1 MEALELLEIIQQ
13 GENSQVQFK
22 ERLND
27 AHGISQEL
35 VALSNSTG
43 GLVIIGVNDQ
53 YGLPNG
59 LTYQELQNANNLLV
73 NASSNNVHP
82 SIIIRTETVRVG
94 EHNLIVVHV
103 NEGLNKPYKDRNGVI
118 WLKNGSDKRRVTANE
133 EIARLLQSSKT
144 LFADEMVIQGSSLA
158 DLNVDLFKKF
168 IQAKYRK
175 KFDELDVDLHT
186 SLQNLNLTK
195 DGSLTLAGMLLFGQ
209 NPQKYRPQ
217 FSVQCLSV
225 AGVNLTGSSFIDNEP
240 AFEGDL
246 KTIYD
251 RTIAFIERSVR
262 KIQAGK
268 SFNSLPVWEIP
279 LEVFEELVVNA
290 LVHRD
295 YFVHTT
301 IKVYIFSDRIEI
313 VSPGK
318 LPNSLTIENIKNGI
332 SIPRNP
338 ILQSIAQYLLPYKG
352 LGTGVSRALAL
363 YPEID
368 LINKF
373 NPEQFIAVVR
383 RPVI

>member
-1 MEALELLEIIQQ
+1 MKELELLEIIQQ

-27 AHGISQEL
+27 AHSISQEL
-35 VALSNSTG
+35 VALSNSKG
-43 GLVIIGVNDQ
+43 GMIIIGVNDQ
-53 YGLPNG
+53 SGLPNG
-59 LTYQELQNANNLLV
+59 LSYQELQTANNLLV

-94 EHNLIVVHV
+94 EHNLILVYVG
-103 NEGLNKPYKDRNGVI
+103 EGLNKPYKDRNGVI

-133 EIARLLQSSKT
+133 EIARLLQSSKS
-144 LFADEMVIQGSSLA
+144 LFADEMIIQGSSQA
-158 DLNVDLFKKF
+158 DINVELFKKF
-168 IQAKYRK
+168 IQVKYRK
-175 KFDELDVDLHT
+175 KFDELNIDLET
-186 SLQNLNLTK
+186 SLRNLNLIK
-195 DGSLTLAGMLLFGQ
+195 DGTLTLAGLLLFGQ

-217 FSVQCLSV
+217 FSVQCV
-225 AGVNLTGSSFIDNEP
+225 RFAGNNLTGSSFYDNEP

-246 KTIYD
+246 ETIFD

-262 KIQAGK
+262 KIQVSK
-268 SFNSLPVWEIP
+268 SFNSLPEWEIP
-279 LEVFEELVVNA
+279 FGVFEELVVNA
-290 LVHRD
+290 LIHRD

-301 IKVYIFSDRIEI
+301 IKVYIYSDRIEI

-338 ILQSIAQYLLPYKG
+338 ILQSIAQYMLPYKG

-368 LINKF
+368 LINNV
-373 NPEQFIAVVR
+373 NPEQFIT
-383 RPVI
+383 VIKRHTI